1 MGSIHR
7 TRKSTLLLSLARQ
20 SKNDYDDSEET
31 QKMTKNT
38 VTDNLEPSRAT
49 PKMETWLLNQ
59 LENVIA
65 ITIHHYNIMNNIVA
79 RTWTDGPCS
88 LLILPGLAVITSMFL
103 NLGQYNHFEHPLA
116 TRAIK

>member
-1 MGSIHR
+1 MPHLTLLICEAPTDMTKLYCNVMGSIHR

-79 RTWTDGPCS
+79 RT
-88 LLILPGLAVITSMFL
+88 
-103 NLGQYNHFEHPLA
+103 
-116 TRAIK
+116 